1 MKHGCVEEYVLACCA
16 QGERDRAG
24 PLFLPDKNRYYEFTA
39 APRLRGIAT
48 ITSSV
53 VARVVGARTLVASV
67 AAAVAVVVVVVVV
80 TNHEFSCLSMIIY
93 NQLSAVFDKLVARP
107 IQSWRFD
114 CKWTHVPPNIHD
126 HSHRM
131 LFNNVI
137 HYLRGLI
144 SFFFFF

>member
-1 MKHGCVEEYVLACCA
+1 M
-16 QGERDRAG
+16 
-24 PLFLPDKNRYYEFTA
+24 
-39 APRLRGIAT
+39 RGIAT

-67 AAAVAVVVVVVVV
+67 AAAVAVVVVVVVVVV

-114 CKWTHVPPNIHD
+114 CKWTHVPPNIHG
-126 HSHRM
+126 HFHQI
-131 LFNNVI
+131 LFKFERFDFFLLLFLNI
-137 HYLRGLI
+137 ARYQIKFFILLI
-144 SFFFFF
+144 YKCSVKICRLNAFK